1 MNFCYLEINKFSM
14 PWRFI
19 MQKVINALAL
29 LSFAV
34 SAGVVAGGYTL
45 YANRENITDSLKS
58 VIVKSVTESLQIP
71 STPELPTTGGD
82 GPVTL
87 PNF

>member
-1 MNFCYLEINKFSM
+1 MNYRYLEINSFSSQ
-14 PWRFI
+14 WSFI
-19 MQKVINALAL
+19 MQKVINALAV

-45 YANRENITDSLKS
+45 YANRENIADSLKS
-58 VIVKSVTESLQIP
+58 AIIKSVTESIQIP

>member
-1 MNFCYLEINKFSM
+1 MNYRYLVINKFSTL
-14 PWRFI
+14 WSFI
-19 MQKVINALAL
+19 MQKVINALAV

-58 VIVKSVTESLQIP
+58 AIIKSVTESLQIP

>member
-1 MNFCYLEINKFSM
+1 MNLWYLEINIVSNL
-14 PWRFI
+14 WRFI
-19 MQKVINALAL
+19 MQKVINTLAL
-29 LSFAV
+29 LSFVV

>member
-1 MNFCYLEINKFSM
+1 
-14 PWRFI
+14 
-19 MQKVINALAL
+19 MQKVINALAV

-34 SAGVVAGGYTL
+34 SAGVVAGGCTL

-58 VIVKSVTESLQIP
+58 VIIKSVTESLQIP

>member
-1 MNFCYLEINKFSM
+1 MNYRYLEINNFSSQ
-14 PWRFI
+14 WSLI
-19 MQKVINALAL
+19 MQKVINALAV

-58 VIVKSVTESLQIP
+58 AIIKSVTESLQIP

>member
-1 MNFCYLEINKFSM
+1 MNFCYLEINIVSNL
-14 PWRFI
+14 WRFI
-19 MQKVINALAL
+19 MQKVINTLAL

-45 YANRENITDSLKS
+45 YVNRENITDSLKS

>member
-1 MNFCYLEINKFSM
+1 MNLWYLEINKFSM

>member
-1 MNFCYLEINKFSM
+1 MNLWYLEINIVSNL
-14 PWRFI
+14 WRFI
-19 MQKVINALAL
+19 MQKVINTLAL

>member
-1 MNFCYLEINKFSM
+1 MI
-14 PWRFI
+14 WRFI
-19 MQKVINALAL
+19 MQKVINTLAL

-34 SAGVVAGGYTL
+34 SAGVVTGGYTL

-58 VIVKSVTESLQIP
+58 VIIKEVTDSLPIP
-71 STPELPTTGGD
+71 STPGLPTTGGD

>member
-1 MNFCYLEINKFSM
+1 MNFCYLEINIVSNL
-14 PWRFI
+14 WRFI
-19 MQKVINALAL
+19 MQKVINTLAL

-34 SAGVVAGGYTL
+34 SAGVVSGGYTL

>member
-1 MNFCYLEINKFSM
+1 MNFCYLEINIVSNL
-14 PWRFI
+14 WRFI
-19 MQKVINALAL
+19 MQKVINTLAL

-58 VIVKSVTESLQIP
+58 VIVKSVTESLPIP

>member
-1 MNFCYLEINKFSM
+1 MNFCYLEINIVSNL
-14 PWRFI
+14 WRFI
-19 MQKVINALAL
+19 MQKVINTLAL

-45 YANRENITDSLKS
+45 YANRENIADSLKS

>member
-14 PWRFI
+14 LWRFI

>member
-1 MNFCYLEINKFSM
+1 VNFCYLEINIVSNL
-14 PWRFI
+14 WRFI
-19 MQKVINALAL
+19 MQKVINTLAL

>member
-1 MNFCYLEINKFSM
+1 MNFCYLEINIVSNL
-14 PWRFI
+14 WRFI
-19 MQKVINALAL
+19 MQKVINTLAL

>member
-1 MNFCYLEINKFSM
+1 
-14 PWRFI
+14 

-45 YANRENITDSLKS
+45 YANRENIADSLKS
-58 VIVKSVTESLQIP
+58 VIIAEVTSSLSLP
-71 STPELPTTGGD
+71 TTPELPATGGD

>member
-1 MNFCYLEINKFSM
+1 MLWS
-14 PWRFI
+14 FI
-19 MQKVINALAL
+19 MQKVINALAV

-58 VIVKSVTESLQIP
+58 VIIKSVTESLQIP
-71 STPELPTTGGD
+71 STPELPTTGGE

>member
-1 MNFCYLEINKFSM
+1 MNFCYLEINIVSNL
-14 PWRFI
+14 WRFI
-19 MQKVINALAL
+19 MQKVINTLAL

-58 VIVKSVTESLQIP
+58 VIIKEVTDSLPIP

>member
-1 MNFCYLEINKFSM
+1 ML
-14 PWRFI
+14 WRFI

-58 VIVKSVTESLQIP
+58 VIVKSVTESLPIP